1 MRTPVAFLVFN
12 RPDCTERVF
21 AEIARARP
29 PKLLVVADGPRA
41 DKAGEAEKCIATR
54 AIIDRVDW
62 KCDVLRN
69 YSDTN
74 LGCGRRPSSGLRW
87 VFEQVEEA
95 IILED
100 DCLPHPTFFH
110 FCEELLDK
118 YRHDERVMHISG
130 NNYFFRENKI
140 PFSYFFSCYCLSW
153 GWATWRRAF
162 QHYDAEIKLWPV
174 LRNTSWLMDV
184 LGDPR
189 AVEHW
194 KKLYDL
200 SHASIDNVNTW
211 DFQWLFAAWAHRGL
225 SILPSTNVVS
235 NIGFREDA
243 THTRGA
249 TNKLANLPRSEM
261 IFPLKHPPCMVRDK
275 TADQIIFERTI
286 MRREPSLYEKF
297 RGKCAAA
304 LPDPVRKSLSS
315 LRSRL
320 VSNSLS

>member
-1 MRTPVAFLVFN
+1 MRTPVVLMIFN
-12 RPDCTERVF
+12 RPDLTERVF

-29 PKLLVVADGPRA
+29 PKLLVVADGPRL
-41 DKAGEAEKCIATR
+41 DVAGETEKCIAAR
-54 AIIDRVDW
+54 AVIDRVDW

-74 LGCGRRPSSGLRW
+74 LGCGRRPSSGLQW

-100 DCLPHPTFFH
+100 DCLPHPTFFD
-110 FCEELLDK
+110 FCDSLLET

-130 NNYFFRENKI
+130 NNYFFRENNI
-140 PFSYFFSCYCLSW
+140 PFSYSFSCYCLSW

-162 QHYDAEIKLWPV
+162 QHYDPEIKLWPI
-174 LRNTSWLMDV
+174 LRDTAWLEDV

-189 AVEHW
+189 AVEFW
-194 KKLYDL
+194 KKIYDL

-211 DFQWLFAAWAHRGL
+211 DFQWLFATWAHHGL
-225 SILPSTNVVS
+225 SILPSTNLVS

-243 THTRGA
+243 THTTGA
-249 TNKLANLPRSEM
+249 TNRLANLPRLEM
-261 IFPLKHPPCMVRDK
+261 ILPLKHPRCMVRDK
-275 TADQIIFERTI
+275 TVDRIIFEQII
-286 MRREPSLYEKF
+286 MPRQPSFYEKL
-297 RGKCAAA
+297 RGKFAATV
-304 LPDPVRKSLSS
+304 PDPLRKSLSA